1 MKKNIGKRIL
11 SLALALVMMAGWM
24 PHMATEA
31 HAAAPITLSD
41 NTFSDPGN
49 GFYFQISALCGAADC
64 DVSVT
69 FNSQSGTTTK
79 SNENHS
85 FTVTSFSYNISAGK
99 ATWSYSCSYTTCQ
112 GSGTFTYTVS
122 DRAFTCTDKLYIGPS
137 VRTSDK
143 RMYVGVYL
151 CRPRSAHQG
160 DATCVTSANC
170 TLCGTSY
177 KTDHIYNTIPTGN
190 GLKHYHPCMTEDC
203 TAKYEEKTYTQ
214 GDHAIIETCNFSG
227 CDRALTITL
236 PEITESYTYT
246 GSEFRPLGNEDVVYS
261 IGGNTIA
268 FDTIPAD
275 DRVPVQYE
283 NNANAGTAK
292 AYITKGGVR
301 AERPFTI
308 NPASIAG
315 ATVELQS
322 ISEKYTGGDLTPT
335 VAVTYS
341 GTQLTEHTDY
351 EISWHPANVVDVG
364 TYQIKIKG
372 KGNFKDEAT
381 LNQTFAI
388 TRATPTAANFVLT
401 PPTSL
406 TYDGGEKKA
415 TVAVAEG
422 IVGMGSVTAVHYF
435 NSAGAEVETP
445 TAVDTYTVKV
455 DVAEGGNYEAIT
467 GLAVGSFTIEKA
479 TPTFTD
485 PTAKEL
491 TYKGEPLTLVE
502 AGSVNPGKLLYSLD
516 GGEYSETVPTATN
529 AGNYTVYYKVV
540 DLDTDNYNEISSGSV
555 PVTIRKAEA
564 PDITFP
570 EVLNEITYGQKLEEA
585 KLSFYEN
592 DYGTFNWNAP
602 TAYPGEAGTIS
613 CALDFY
619 PNELALQNYD
629 WKDAGNAQWIASR
642 NALCICPNVTVN
654 KAPSTLTA
662 PTANDLTYDGTPLT
676 LVAAGSTNDGTM
688 VYSLDKEGEY
698 KAELPQAM
706 DVGTYTVW
714 YKVIGD
720 SNHNDSEPD
729 SVTAEIKQR
738 PVTVTAN
745 NASKTYGDTDP
756 ELTWEVTS
764 GETLASEPL
773 VINISRAAGDN
784 AGDYTITVSQTE
796 GANKNYAITFVNG
809 IFTINKAV
817 LTVTAENKT
826 ATYGDAIPTYTVT
839 YDGFAGSENKDVLG
853 GTLAFD
859 CTYAQ
864 YADKGTYTITPKGYE
879 SGNYD
884 ISYVDGTL
892 TVAPKAITVTID
904 NKTSVYG
911 KEIVELTATDNGI
924 ANGDTNVYSLATTA
938 TNTSN
943 VAQYAITGTALDGNY
958 DITFANGTYTITKA
972 DAAFTAPTP
981 NKLTYDGSEQT
992 LIDAGATNDG
1002 TMVYSLEKEGTYT
1015 ADLPMATTAG
1025 KYNVWYKVIGDGNHK
1040 DSAPDYIE
1048 VEIYKADPGI
1058 GTVTA
1063 GVVNDTLETSA
1074 IVLTRENPTVEGMLT
1089 VDAGQT
1095 LALGENT
1102 IRYTFLPT
1110 DTTNY
1115 KVVTDDV
1122 TVTVK
1127 DTIAPTGTV
1136 TISTKSWAEFLNDIT
1151 FGLFFKETQT
1161 VSVNASDNLS
1171 GVAKIEY
1178 IESATALDLDAVKA
1192 VQQWTEMKNG
1202 SVSVTLEDTKQFIYY
1217 IRITD
1222 KSGNIAYLS
1231 SDGAEYDTT
1240 APVIEGV
1247 NNGATYYTTQTVTVT
1262 DKNIDTITLN
1272 GEAATGTIT
1281 LEGNK
1286 EATYTIVATDKAG
1299 NSTTVTVTMK
1309 PIRALAEATNDL
1321 TNDNV
1326 TSANTPALEALVE
1339 KLDELLADDDATDGE
1354 REALE
1359 QHKAIAESLIQTIED
1374 TAAEQ
1379 KAVTDKAAEFDED
1392 KVKSTDKAELEKLAE
1407 DIEALLDTNNLTQ
1420 DERTVLETL
1429 LEQVEGMTD
1438 TIGKTAADSK
1448 TATDAIDALDP
1459 ETVKS
1464 TDKAAVEEALE
1475 TIENLLD
1482 GDHLTDT
1489 ERDALKDAKADAE
1502 ALLDA
1507 IEDAAKAANT
1517 ENTAKV
1523 EDVTADNVTP
1533 EDKSDLEDAK
1543 ADLEKALEDNS
1554 GNYTEEEKQAIQDEI
1569 DRIDEA
1575 LEVIENVEAVEDA
1588 IADLPATVEPDDEE
1602 TVAEIEDAKKA
1613 YDELTEY
1620 EKSLVDE
1627 DTKKKLDDLT
1637 AAAVAYEIVKG
1648 DNGKWTKGSTSGLSF
1663 TANGPLGKFSG
1674 IEIDGKVID
1683 AKYYDAVAGST
1694 VITLKA
1700 SYLETLSTGK
1710 HTITVVYTDG
1720 ETEGIFKINAKSATP
1735 ATGDESN
1742 IMLYGSMFTMSLAA
1756 LVVLLL
1762 ASKKRKQAS

>member
-112 GSGTFTYTVS
+112 GSGTFTYTLS

-642 NALCICPNVTVN
+642 NALCICPDVTVN
-654 KAPSTLTA
+654 KAASTITTA
-662 PTANDLTYDGTPLT
+662 PTANDLTYNGGALALVTEGT
-676 LVAAGSTNDGTM
+676 VIGGTM
-688 VYSLDKEGEY
+688 QYKLGEDGEWSTEVPS
-698 KAELPQAM
+698 ATNAT
-706 DVGTYTVW
+706 TYTV
-714 YKVIGD
+714 YYQIVGD
-720 SNHNDSEPD
+720 SNHLDMEAKS
-729 SVTAEIKQR
+729 
-738 PVTVTAN
+738 VTVTIKKADYDMTAAKWDYTSAFQYDGLEHTVTVTGLPSGVTVKKYSGN
-745 NASKTYGDTDP
+745 SAS
-756 ELTWEVTS
+756 V
-764 GETLASEPL
+764 
-773 VINISRAAGDN
+773 V
-784 AGDYTITVSQTE
+784 GDYTAKVTFTYDEDNYNTPVLADLTWAIENNWNPTEYTTNGSEWKNTDFVITAKDGYLLSTTNTADGTWVDSFTGSTE
-796 GANKNYAITFVNG
+796 GEHGITFYVKNTTTG
-809 IFTINKAV
+809 
-817 LTVTAENKT
+817 
-826 ATYGDAIPTYTVT
+826 AI
-839 YDGFAGSENKDVLG
+839 
-853 GTLAFD
+853 
-859 CTYAQ
+859 
-864 YADKGTYTITPKGYE
+864 
-879 SGNYD
+879 
-884 ISYVDGTL
+884 
-892 TVAPKAITVTID
+892 
-904 NKTSVYG
+904 
-911 KEIVELTATDNGI
+911 
-924 ANGDTNVYSLATTA
+924 SLAVTE
-938 TNTSN
+938 S
-943 VAQYAITGTALDGNY
+943 YKLDK
-958 DITFANGTYTITKA
+958 T
-972 DAAFTAPTP
+972 
-981 NKLTYDGSEQT
+981 
-992 LIDAGATNDG
+992 
-1002 TMVYSLEKEGTYT
+1002 
-1015 ADLPMATTAG
+1015 
-1025 KYNVWYKVIGDGNHK
+1025 
-1040 DSAPDYIE
+1040 
-1048 VEIYKADPGI
+1048 
-1058 GTVTA
+1058 
-1063 GVVNDTLETSA
+1063 
-1074 IVLTRENPTVEGMLT
+1074 
-1089 VDAGQT
+1089 
-1095 LALGENT
+1095 
-1102 IRYTFLPT
+1102 
-1110 DTTNY
+1110 
-1115 KVVTDDV
+1115 
-1122 TVTVK
+1122 
-1127 DTIAPTGTV
+1127 APTGTV
-1136 TISTKSWAEFLNDIT
+1136 SIDENKWSDLWNTIT
-1151 FGLFFKETQT
+1151 FGLFFKETKT
-1161 VSVNASDNLS
+1161 VKVEVATDLS
-1171 GVAKIEY
+1171 GIAKVEY
-1178 IESATALDLDAVKA
+1178 YDSATALSADAVKA
-1192 VQQWTEMKNG
+1192 VTAWTDMGADYAQN
-1202 SVSVTLEDTKQFIYY
+1202 VTAEDAKTFIYY

-1222 KSGNIAYLS
+1222 NAGNVTYISTADATYDLTKPAISGIT
-1231 SDGAEYDTT
+1231 DGS
-1240 APVIEGV
+1240 
-1247 NNGATYYTTQTVTVT
+1247 TYYTTQKVTVT
-1262 DKNIDTITLN
+1262 DTNLDSVTLN
-1272 GEAATGTIT
+1272 GETVTDEIT
-1281 LEGNK
+1281 LAGNVDK
-1286 EATYTIVATDKAG
+1286 TYTIVATDKAG
-1299 NSTTVTVTMK
+1299 NETKFTVTMK
-1309 PIRALAEATNDL
+1309 PIASISAPIDSIDETNV
-1321 TNDNV
+1321 N
-1326 TSANTPALEALVE
+1326 SGNT
-1339 KLDELLADDDATDGE
+1339 D
-1354 REALE
+1354 
-1359 QHKAIAESLIQTIED
+1359 AIAEVEAAAAAVDTANATDAEKAAIKAITDKCDALQEVIAD
-1374 TAAEQ
+1374 TAAEYERITD
-1379 KAVTDKAAEFDED
+1379 AIAAYDPDEVTSA
-1392 KVKSTDKAELEKLAE
+1392 DKAELDKLAE
-1407 DIEALLDTNNLTQ
+1407 DLKALAESGNLTDSEKAALETPTENLDAMIETVKEVTEESDRIADAVGDYDLETVKSSDKDEIEQLVKDIDALLDTDNLT
-1420 DERTVLETL
+1420 DEERTALEGEKTKCENL
-1429 LEQVEGMTD
+1429 LAKIEG
-1438 TIGKTAADSK
+1438 
-1448 TATDAIDALDP
+1448 TDALVDKLTEDVGAYD
-1459 ETVKS
+1459 EDTVKS
-1464 TDKAAVEEALE
+1464 TDKAALEQLVEDIEAVIEGNTNITEEEKAELEALVDTVE
-1475 TIENLLD
+1475 DLLAKIEEVAQAPV
-1482 GDHLTDT
+1482 TEDT
-1489 ERDALKDAKADAE
+1489 E
-1502 ALLDA
+1502 
-1507 IEDAAKAANT
+1507 
-1517 ENTAKV
+1517 KV
-1523 EDVTADNVTP
+1523 EDITSENVTP
-1533 EDKSDLEDAK
+1533 EDKEDLEKAK
-1543 ADLEKALEDNS
+1543 ADLEDALTENA
-1554 GNYTEEEKQAIQDEI
+1554 GNYTDSEKKAIQEKI
-1569 DRIDEA
+1569 DRIDDA
-1575 LEVIENVEAVEDA
+1575 LEAIENVESVEET
-1588 IADLPATVEPDDEE
+1588 ISELPAIDTVEPDDEGAIKAI
-1602 TVAEIEDAKKA
+1602 TDAKA
-1613 YDELTEY
+1613 EYDALTDH
-1620 EKSLVDE
+1620 EKSLVSE
-1627 DTKKKLDDLT
+1627 DTKKKLDDLC
-1637 AAAVAYEIVKG
+1637 AALVAYDIIKG
-1648 DNGKWTKGSTSGLSF
+1648 EDGKYTQGGSKGLSF
-1663 TANGPLGKFSG
+1663 TANGAYSKFTG
-1674 IEIDGKVID
+1674 ILVDNKVVD
-1683 AKYYDAVAGST
+1683 SKHYTAESGST
-1694 VITLKA
+1694 IITLKA
-1700 SYLETLSTGK
+1700 SYLDTLSTGK
-1710 HTITVVYTDG
+1710 HTLTVVYTDG
-1720 ETEGIFKINAKSATP
+1720 ETSCEFNIAAKSTTP
-1735 ATGDESN
+1735 ATGDDSN
-1742 IMLYGSMFTMSLAA
+1742 IMLYGSMFTVSLAA
-1756 LVVLLL
+1756 IIVLLL
-1762 ASKKRKQAS
+1762 ASKKRKQVS

>member
-112 GSGTFTYTVS
+112 GSGTFTYTLS

-467 GLAVGSFTIEKA
+467 RLAVGSFTIEKA

-642 NALCICPNVTVN
+642 NALCICPDVTVN
-654 KAPSTLTA
+654 KAASTITTA
-662 PTANDLTYDGTPLT
+662 PTANDLTYNGGALALVTEGT
-676 LVAAGSTNDGTM
+676 VIGGTM
-688 VYSLDKEGEY
+688 QYKLGEDGEWSTEVPS
-698 KAELPQAM
+698 ATNAT
-706 DVGTYTVW
+706 TYTV
-714 YKVIGD
+714 YYQIVGD
-720 SNHNDSEPD
+720 SNHLDMEAKS
-729 SVTAEIKQR
+729 
-738 PVTVTAN
+738 VTVTIKKADYDMTAAKWDYTSAFQYDGLEHTVTVTGLPSGVTVKKYSGN
-745 NASKTYGDTDP
+745 SAS
-756 ELTWEVTS
+756 V
-764 GETLASEPL
+764 
-773 VINISRAAGDN
+773 V
-784 AGDYTITVSQTE
+784 GDYTAKVTFTYDEDNYNTPVLADLTWAIENNWNPTEYTTNGSEWKNTDFVITAKDGYLLSTTNTADGTWVDSFTGSTE
-796 GANKNYAITFVNG
+796 GEHGITFYVKNTTTG
-809 IFTINKAV
+809 
-817 LTVTAENKT
+817 
-826 ATYGDAIPTYTVT
+826 AI
-839 YDGFAGSENKDVLG
+839 
-853 GTLAFD
+853 
-859 CTYAQ
+859 
-864 YADKGTYTITPKGYE
+864 
-879 SGNYD
+879 
-884 ISYVDGTL
+884 
-892 TVAPKAITVTID
+892 
-904 NKTSVYG
+904 
-911 KEIVELTATDNGI
+911 
-924 ANGDTNVYSLATTA
+924 SLAVTE
-938 TNTSN
+938 S
-943 VAQYAITGTALDGNY
+943 YKLDK
-958 DITFANGTYTITKA
+958 T
-972 DAAFTAPTP
+972 
-981 NKLTYDGSEQT
+981 
-992 LIDAGATNDG
+992 
-1002 TMVYSLEKEGTYT
+1002 
-1015 ADLPMATTAG
+1015 
-1025 KYNVWYKVIGDGNHK
+1025 
-1040 DSAPDYIE
+1040 
-1048 VEIYKADPGI
+1048 
-1058 GTVTA
+1058 
-1063 GVVNDTLETSA
+1063 
-1074 IVLTRENPTVEGMLT
+1074 
-1089 VDAGQT
+1089 
-1095 LALGENT
+1095 
-1102 IRYTFLPT
+1102 
-1110 DTTNY
+1110 
-1115 KVVTDDV
+1115 
-1122 TVTVK
+1122 
-1127 DTIAPTGTV
+1127 APTGTV
-1136 TISTKSWAEFLNDIT
+1136 SIDENKWSDLWNTIT
-1151 FGLFFKETQT
+1151 FGLFFKETKT
-1161 VSVNASDNLS
+1161 VKVEVATDLS
-1171 GVAKIEY
+1171 GIAKVEY
-1178 IESATALDLDAVKA
+1178 YDSATALSADAVKA
-1192 VQQWTEMKNG
+1192 VTAWTDMGADYAQN
-1202 SVSVTLEDTKQFIYY
+1202 VTAEDAKTFIYY

-1222 KSGNIAYLS
+1222 NAGNVTYISTADATYDLTKPAISGIT
-1231 SDGAEYDTT
+1231 DGS
-1240 APVIEGV
+1240 
-1247 NNGATYYTTQTVTVT
+1247 TYYTTQKVTVT
-1262 DKNIDTITLN
+1262 DTNLDSVTLN
-1272 GEAATGTIT
+1272 GETVTDEIT
-1281 LEGNK
+1281 LAGNVDK
-1286 EATYTIVATDKAG
+1286 TYTIVATDKAG
-1299 NSTTVTVTMK
+1299 NETKFTVTMK
-1309 PIRALAEATNDL
+1309 PIASISAPIDSIDETNV
-1321 TNDNV
+1321 N
-1326 TSANTPALEALVE
+1326 SGNT
-1339 KLDELLADDDATDGE
+1339 D
-1354 REALE
+1354 
-1359 QHKAIAESLIQTIED
+1359 AIAEVEAAAAAVDTANATDAEKAAIKAITDKCDALQEVIAD
-1374 TAAEQ
+1374 TAAEYERITD
-1379 KAVTDKAAEFDED
+1379 AIAAYDPDEVTSA
-1392 KVKSTDKAELEKLAE
+1392 DKAELDKLAE
-1407 DIEALLDTNNLTQ
+1407 DLKALAESGNLTDSEKAALETPTENLDAMIETVKEVTEESDRIADAVGDYDLETVKSSDKDEIEQLVKDIDALLDTDNLT
-1420 DERTVLETL
+1420 DEERTALEGEKTKCENL
-1429 LEQVEGMTD
+1429 LAKIEG
-1438 TIGKTAADSK
+1438 
-1448 TATDAIDALDP
+1448 TDALVDKLTEDVGAYD
-1459 ETVKS
+1459 EDTVKS
-1464 TDKAAVEEALE
+1464 TDKAALEQLVEDIEAVIEGNTNITEEEKAELEALVDTVE
-1475 TIENLLD
+1475 DLLAKIEEVAQAPV
-1482 GDHLTDT
+1482 TEDT
-1489 ERDALKDAKADAE
+1489 E
-1502 ALLDA
+1502 
-1507 IEDAAKAANT
+1507 
-1517 ENTAKV
+1517 KV
-1523 EDVTADNVTP
+1523 EDITSENVTP
-1533 EDKSDLEDAK
+1533 EDKEDLEKAK
-1543 ADLEKALEDNS
+1543 ADLEDALTENA
-1554 GNYTEEEKQAIQDEI
+1554 GNYTDSEKKAIQEKI
-1569 DRIDEA
+1569 DRIDDA
-1575 LEVIENVEAVEDA
+1575 LEAIENVESVEET
-1588 IADLPATVEPDDEE
+1588 ISELPAIDTVEPDDEGAIKAI
-1602 TVAEIEDAKKA
+1602 TDAKA
-1613 YDELTEY
+1613 EYDALTDH
-1620 EKSLVDE
+1620 EKSLVSE
-1627 DTKKKLDDLT
+1627 DTKKKLDDLC
-1637 AAAVAYEIVKG
+1637 AALVAYDIIKG
-1648 DNGKWTKGSTSGLSF
+1648 EDGKYTQGGSKGLSF
-1663 TANGPLGKFSG
+1663 TANGAYSKFTG
-1674 IEIDGKVID
+1674 ILVDNKVVD
-1683 AKYYDAVAGST
+1683 SKHYTAESGST
-1694 VITLKA
+1694 IITLKA
-1700 SYLETLSTGK
+1700 SYLDTLSTGK
-1710 HTITVVYTDG
+1710 HTLTVVYTDG
-1720 ETEGIFKINAKSATP
+1720 ETSCEFNIAAKSTTP
-1735 ATGDESN
+1735 ATGDDSN
-1742 IMLYGSMFTMSLAA
+1742 IMLYGSMFTVSLAA
-1756 LVVLLL
+1756 IIVLLL
-1762 ASKKRKQAS
+1762 ASKKRKQVS